1 MYILSWKR
9 QIKFLVMN
17 KVSDVLP
24 ERFNQD
30 PLESYFCK
38 QYPPGVWKDKLP
50 LYGLV
55 YSNTFQN
62 QKVFK
67 PIATGIVRDE
77 NINFELDRTSSTS
90 EKIQTKQFLLSSKV
104 STSHQIP
111 SYQTYTTSKS
121 NEYINELTL
130 RYFGLFC
137 QTFHIPFDQLFFV
150 VMKNFF
156 NRYIKRLLKSRNYWF
171 LIYRILHY
179 FPMFS
184 KNSIS

>member
-1 MYILSWKR
+1 MCCLKDLIKIHQNLTFANSILQEFEK
-9 QIKFLVMN
+9 IN
-17 KVSDVLP
+17 
-24 ERFNQD
+24 
-30 PLESYFCK
+30 
-38 QYPPGVWKDKLP
+38 YPSMAQFIPTLFKT
-50 LYGLV
+50 
-55 YSNTFQN
+55 STFQN

-104 STSHQIP
+104 SSSHQVP

-130 RYFGLFC
+130 PYFGLFC